1 MGLPKDKLK
10 EEILLAI
17 SISFGALFF
26 ATVITLLVARYYKR
40 IRDFCTRCC
49 PAEEADNNNTGGFF
63 GSSNSLDDKP
73 IVPYTKLAER
83 RKEASTVSAL
93 ARFPPL
99 FLSAPDDGFTIPGSF
114 YSSSIQPE
122 LRVNNKNAG
131 DTSDSRSRQSS
142 VGSHK
147 SRSPGGTRRYNSS
160 TVSLPS
166 SFSPLSGRKLAPS
179 RQYSNV
185 NSSDEEDNSQE
196 NDKVFLSTED
206 FQTNIRPEL
215 YNISRQKTMGIG
227 NLGKI
232 QIALQYEDKSRKKL
246 DIFLNKMNKLQ
257 INRPDIT
264 GIYAS
269 IVLLPERE
277 SIFTTKQ
284 CKVTTNPVF
293 EEKFVFTSRP
303 MNRDFESKT
312 ALFLIHYTDRAAKD
326 VIYGEA
332 RMPLLCREIY
342 SQVLTDVTLN
352 IKAASMQSEFGDLLV
367 QLIYSESGT
376 LHVMAKMMKVPRSM
390 SLENMSGITL
400 KCYLRKFGSRIGKKT
415 SLAKSLQTYANQHII
430 EVNGECKFKV
440 PKENFM
446 DCDVTCVVSGRHK
459 ILGKKLNLG
468 KVTLGNSSKDETGAV
483 HWKTIYSSPGI
494 AWTVWHPIY
503 SS

>member
-1 MGLPKDKLK
+1 MGQPTDKIK

-17 SISFGALFF
+17 SISLGALFF
-26 ATVITLLVARYYKR
+26 ATVITLLIARYYKR

-49 PAEEADNNNTGGFF
+49 PAEEADNNNTGGLFSTSKSP
-63 GSSNSLDDKP
+63 GDKP
-73 IVPYTKLAER
+73 VVPYSKLAER

-93 ARFPPL
+93 ARFPPV
-99 FLSAPDDGFTIPGSF
+99 FLSASDDGFTIPGSF

-122 LRVNNKNAG
+122 LRVNNVSANDG
-131 DTSDSRSRQSS
+131 DSRSRQSS

-147 SRSPGGTRRYNSS
+147 SRSPGGNRRFTSS
-160 TVSLPS
+160 TVSLPANFTPIS
-166 SFSPLSGRKLAPS
+166 SRKLAPS
-179 RQYSNV
+179 RQYSAV
-185 NSSDEEDNSQE
+185 NSSDEEDNGQE
-196 NDKVFLSTED
+196 NDKVFMSTED
-206 FQTNIRPEL
+206 IQASIRPEL

-246 DIFLNKMNKLQ
+246 DIFLNRMNKLQ

-284 CKVTTNPVF
+284 CEVTTNPVF

-352 IKAASMQSEFGDLLV
+352 IKAASMQVRAF
-367 QLIYSESGT
+367 
-376 LHVMAKMMKVPRSM
+376 
-390 SLENMSGITL
+390 
-400 KCYLRKFGSRIGKKT
+400 RIPF
-415 SLAKSLQTYANQHII
+415 S
-430 EVNGECKFKV
+430 
-440 PKENFM
+440 
-446 DCDVTCVVSGRHK
+446 
-459 ILGKKLNLG
+459 
-468 KVTLGNSSKDETGAV
+468 
-483 HWKTIYSSPGI
+483 
-494 AWTVWHPIY
+494 
-503 SS
+503 